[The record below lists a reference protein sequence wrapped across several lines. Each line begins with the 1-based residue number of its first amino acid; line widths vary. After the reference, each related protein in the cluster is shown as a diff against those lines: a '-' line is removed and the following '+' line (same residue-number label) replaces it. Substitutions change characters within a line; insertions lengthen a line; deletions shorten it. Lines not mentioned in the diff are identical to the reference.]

1 MTTSSVTLE
10 KEQQHKRIEVLF
22 YEDEPGLPWMPLLV
36 LTFEKSL

>member
-1 MTTSSVTLE
+1 MTSSVTLE
-10 KEQQHKRIEVLF
+10 EEEQRKRIEDFF